1 MLYLHHV
8 RMGSDVGTTKYMR
21 STNFLYFLLLSPGL
35 NLVRFV
41 LYCQMNVILPYN
53 SFILCF
59 LSIVNFNQVFEKI
72 KRSIPFSIS
81 IMSPGVSLCDTAEFR
96 SDNMYTSTVFTLL
109 LNTPVFPDM
118 SIFGLY
124 PGHDDFYLVVC
135 SHCGQVVKPQA
146 FEKHCERRHGPLGKL
161 YARLRS
167 PTPAPQPQQR
177 SHHSHSPSHGTNAAS
192 ASSWEGRGQGV
203 GQLRAAPPSPS
214 TPPQY
219 RHAKSSKD
227 VVR

>member
-1 MLYLHHV
+1 MLLPFDSYV
-8 RMGSDVGTTKYMR
+8 SPI
-21 STNFLYFLLLSPGL
+21 SCPISCPLLL
-35 NLVRFV
+35 
-41 LYCQMNVILPYN
+41 
-53 SFILCF
+53 
-59 LSIVNFNQVFEKI
+59 
-72 KRSIPFSIS
+72 
-81 IMSPGVSLCDTAEFR
+81 
-96 SDNMYTSTVFTLL
+96 
-109 LNTPVFPDM
+109 PDM

-146 FEKHCERRHGPLGKL
+146 FEKHCERRHGPLAKL

-177 SHHSHSPSHGTNAAS
+177 PHHSHSPSHGTNAAS
-192 ASSWEGRGQGV
+192 ASPWEGRGQGV

-219 RHAKSSKD
+219 RHSKSSKD
-227 VVR
+227 AVR

>member
-1 MLYLHHV
+1 
-8 RMGSDVGTTKYMR
+8 MR
-21 STNFLYFLLLSPGL
+21 KSTLFPSCSNHLCLPQKVSLLCYFHSTLICVSYLLSP
-35 NLVRFV
+35 
-41 LYCQMNVILPYN
+41 
-53 SFILCF
+53 
-59 LSIVNFNQVFEKI
+59 
-72 KRSIPFSIS
+72 
-81 IMSPGVSLCDTAEFR
+81 
-96 SDNMYTSTVFTLL
+96 LL
-109 LNTPVFPDM
+109 PDM

-146 FEKHCERRHGPLGKL
+146 FEKHCERRHGPLAKL

-177 SHHSHSPSHGTNAAS
+177 PHHSHSPSHGTNVAS
-192 ASSWEGRGQGV
+192 ASPWEGRGQGV

-219 RHAKSSKD
+219 RHSKSSKD
-227 VVR
+227 AVR